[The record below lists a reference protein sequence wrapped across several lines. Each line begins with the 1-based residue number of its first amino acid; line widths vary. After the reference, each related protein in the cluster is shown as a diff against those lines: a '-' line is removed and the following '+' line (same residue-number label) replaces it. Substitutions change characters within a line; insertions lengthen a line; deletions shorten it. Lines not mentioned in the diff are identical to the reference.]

1 MQIERADNFM
11 RSLGVEAYR
20 VGGSVRDEIIG
31 RRPKDPDYM
40 VRGVSLAALGD
51 HLNRVRPQT
60 GRLRPARPLKLRD
73 GRQVGWRVGEI
84 EVVLPRRE
92 VSTGT
97 GRRDFRIE
105 VDPGLSL
112 AEDATRRDFTFN
124 ALFKDVHTDEIIDPL
139 GGVDDLMHKTVRTT
153 HPDSF
158 RDDPL
163 RTLRA
168 LRFVSVLGYD
178 LAATT
183 WGEMRT
189 HAGAV
194 DGLTTKLHTS
204 GTVAAEMDRLLMGAD
219 VEKAL
224 WIMVETGVMSRL
236 FPELNRMVG
245 FEQKSRYHDMTTD
258 AHTFKALNIA
268 AKADAPLRVR
278 WALLFHDAGKPESA
292 WIGTDG
298 RMHYYSNG
306 DTEDH
311 EVTGE
316 RLWRLAARRMNV
328 PGGLRKDVSTLIL
341 NHMVT
346 LEGRFK
352 PSRVRQMRV
361 KFGDEILRD
370 LLLHRACDVAAK
382 GKPNPDHLDR
392 IAEMEEERQ
401 RASDAGVPAGISDLK
416 IDGHDA
422 QQAGLRG
429 QQIGEALKSVLAQV
443 AAEPGVI
450 TMSQEWQMAALRRWG
465 G

>member
-40 VRGVSLAALGD
+40 VRGVSLADLGRI
-51 HLNRVRPQT
+51 LPK
-60 GRLRPARPLKLRD
+60 ARPLKLRD

-92 VSTGT
+92 VSTGS
-97 GRRDFRIE
+97 GHRDFRIE

-183 WGEMRT
+183 WGEMRI
-189 HAGAV
+189 HAEAV

-204 GTVAAEMDRLLMGAD
+204 GTVASEMDRLLMGAD

-224 WIMVETGVMSRL
+224 WIMVETGVMARL

-245 FEQKSRYHDMTTD
+245 FEQKSRYHDLTTD